1 MERPLRTASELGLA
15 PAAVPSASLSRLAE
29 GLIGSEVLRIAG
41 EVRAVLASG
50 RDVLNLTVG
59 DFDPREFPM
68 PATFRDGVKAAL
80 DAGHSN
86 YPPSNGVPELRRA
99 IVEFIRREFELD
111 YPLESVV
118 VAGGARPLIYATY
131 KTLVDPGETVVFPVP
146 SWNNNHYV
154 YLTGARGL
162 PLPVRREHGFHPSP
176 EQIAAVLPQARLLSL
191 CSPLN
196 PTGTN
201 MKPEALAAI
210 SRMVVEENA
219 RRAGT
224 GQRPVYLMF
233 DQVYWAT
240 SFESGLPLTPPALV
254 PEVAPYT
261 VLIDAISKSLASTGL
276 RVGWALAHP
285 AVTARLSDFLGHVGA
300 WAPKAEQVATAG
312 FISDAAA
319 FREFRGQMAER
330 LGVRL
335 RALHA
340 GLTRLRERGLA
351 IEAVEPQGTLY
362 LSARFPVGV
371 TVAGR
376 RLESNDDV
384 RRLLLEEAGFAVVPF
399 QAFGVEGEDGWC
411 RLSVGAASLAGIEA
425 GLARLER
432 LFTGVPAAS

>member
-1 MERPLRTASELGLA
+1 LRTASELGLT
-15 PAAVPSASLSRLAE
+15 PATVPSASLSRLAE

-41 EVRAVLASG
+41 EVRAVIASG

-68 PATFRDGVKAAL
+68 PAMFREGVKAAL

-99 IVEFIRREFELD
+99 IVEFMRREFELD

-131 KTLVDPGETVVFPVP
+131 KSLVDPGETVVYPVP

-176 EQIAAVLPQARLLSL
+176 EQIAAVLPQARLVSL

-210 SRMVVEENA
+210 SRMVVEENS

-285 AVTARLSDFLGHVGA
+285 AVTARLSDLLGHIGA
-300 WAPKAEQVATAG
+300 WAPKAEQMATAG
-312 FISDAAA
+312 FIADAAA

-351 IEAVEPQGTLY
+351 IESVEPQGTLY

-371 TVAGR
+371 ALAGR
-376 RLESNDDV
+376 TIASNDDV
-384 RRLLLEEAGFAVVPF
+384 RRLLLEEAGVAVVPF